1 MEEKNQQEKMA
12 IVRQVEL
19 FENAFN
25 KAKEN
30 GGMWLDNDGRKAPKL
45 YLKPLQISAFNAI
58 ILGMHSDQ
66 NGYKTNQYTLFS
78 EANTKE
84 KEGVRMTKYVLKRLL
99 YMVIVFLLVS
109 LLMYS
114 IYNLIPTDPAR
125 AQLEPMKTT
134 LKPEEYE
141 QRYQMLRQQ
150 MGLDDP
156 LIVRYLRWIGFWPD
170 VNGELNGMLQGNF
183 GYSQIYKT
191 DVANVL
197 PSRMLNTIYI
207 NIFSTLVALAITI
220 PLGIYCAV
228 HKRSKS
234 DNAVQVL
241 SIVGYSIPVYII
253 ALIFIWLFAVTL
265 RWLPVFGMQT
275 PGNNFT
281 GFRAFLDKVYYMTLP
296 VLVMTV
302 GSLGGMTRYVRA
314 AMIEA
319 LSMDYIR
326 TARAKGLR
334 EKVVV
339 YSHAW
344 RNALLP
350 VITVLIGW
358 FISIFSGSL
367 IIEQMFALNGMGQ
380 LYYQGLMNNDFELAL
395 AIQMFYVLIALVG
408 QLITD
413 LSYGIVDPRV
423 RVNK

>member
-1 MEEKNQQEKMA
+1 
-12 IVRQVEL
+12 
-19 FENAFN
+19 
-25 KAKEN
+25 
-30 GGMWLDNDGRKAPKL
+30 
-45 YLKPLQISAFNAI
+45 
-58 ILGMHSDQ
+58 
-66 NGYKTNQYTLFS
+66 
-78 EANTKE
+78 
-84 KEGVRMTKYVLKRLL
+84 MTKYVLKRLL

-125 AQLEPMKTT
+125 AQLEPMKTS
-134 LKPEEYE
+134 LKPAEYE

-220 PLGIYCAV
+220 PLGIY
-228 HKRSKS
+228 
-234 DNAVQVL
+234 
-241 SIVGYSIPVYII
+241 
-253 ALIFIWLFAVTL
+253 
-265 RWLPVFGMQT
+265 
-275 PGNNFT
+275 T

-334 EKVVV
+334 EKVVI

>member
-1 MEEKNQQEKMA
+1 M
-12 IVRQVEL
+12 I
-19 FENAFN
+19 
-25 KAKEN
+25 
-30 GGMWLDNDGRKAPKL
+30 
-45 YLKPLQISAFNAI
+45 
-58 ILGMHSDQ
+58 
-66 NGYKTNQYTLFS
+66 
-78 EANTKE
+78 
-84 KEGVRMTKYVLKRLL
+84 
-99 YMVIVFLLVS
+99 
-109 LLMYS
+109 
-114 IYNLIPTDPAR
+114 
-125 AQLEPMKTT
+125 
-134 LKPEEYE
+134 
-141 QRYQMLRQQ
+141 
-150 MGLDDP
+150 
-156 LIVRYLRWIGFWPD
+156 
-170 VNGELNGMLQGNF
+170 QGNF
-183 GYSQIYKT
+183 GYSQKYKT
-191 DVANVL
+191 DVINIL

-220 PLGIYCAV
+220 PLGIACAV
-228 HKRSKS
+228 HKRGKM
-234 DNAVQVL
+234 DNTVQVL

-253 ALIFIWLFAVTL
+253 ALVFIWLFAVTL
-265 RWLPVFGMQT
+265 RWLPVVGMET

-281 GFRAFLDKVYYMTLP
+281 GWRAFWDKIYYMTLP

-314 AMIEA
+314 AMIES

-334 EKVVV
+334 ERVVI

-367 IIEQMFALNGMGQ
+367 IIEQMFGLNGMGQ
-380 LYYQGLMNNDFELAL
+380 LYYQGLMNNDYELAL

>member
-1 MEEKNQQEKMA
+1 
-12 IVRQVEL
+12 
-19 FENAFN
+19 
-25 KAKEN
+25 
-30 GGMWLDNDGRKAPKL
+30 
-45 YLKPLQISAFNAI
+45 
-58 ILGMHSDQ
+58 
-66 NGYKTNQYTLFS
+66 
-78 EANTKE
+78 
-84 KEGVRMTKYVLKRLL
+84 MTKYVLKRLV

-125 AQLEPMKTT
+125 AQLEPLKTT
-134 LKPEEYE
+134 LTPTEYE
-141 QRYQMLRQQ
+141 TRYQALRTE

-156 LIVRYLRWIGFWPD
+156 LIVRYLRWFGFWPD
-170 VNGELNGMLQGNF
+170 VDGKLNGMLQGNF

-191 DVANVL
+191 DVSNVL

-253 ALIFIWLFAVTL
+253 ALLFIWLFAVTL
-265 RWLPVFGMQT
+265 KLLPVFGMQT

-281 GFRAFLDKVYYMTLP
+281 GFGAFLDKVYYMRLP

>member
-1 MEEKNQQEKMA
+1 
-12 IVRQVEL
+12 
-19 FENAFN
+19 
-25 KAKEN
+25 
-30 GGMWLDNDGRKAPKL
+30 
-45 YLKPLQISAFNAI
+45 
-58 ILGMHSDQ
+58 
-66 NGYKTNQYTLFS
+66 
-78 EANTKE
+78 
-84 KEGVRMTKYVLKRLL
+84 MTKYVLKRLL

-125 AQLEPMKTT
+125 DQLEPMRTT

-141 QRYQMLRQQ
+141 QRYQMLRAQ
-150 MGLDDP
+150 MGLNDP

-170 VNGELNGMLQGNF
+170 VNGKLDGMLQGNF

-228 HKRSKS
+228 HKRSKT

-319 LSMDYIR
+319 LKIG
-326 TARAKGLR
+326 RAH
-334 EKVVV
+334 V
-339 YSHAW
+339 
-344 RNALLP
+344 
-350 VITVLIGW
+350 
-358 FISIFSGSL
+358 
-367 IIEQMFALNGMGQ
+367 
-380 LYYQGLMNNDFELAL
+380 
-395 AIQMFYVLIALVG
+395 
-408 QLITD
+408 
-413 LSYGIVDPRV
+413 
-423 RVNK
+423 

>member
-1 MEEKNQQEKMA
+1 MK
-12 IVRQVEL
+12 
-19 FENAFN
+19 
-25 KAKEN
+25 
-30 GGMWLDNDGRKAPKL
+30 
-45 YLKPLQISAFNAI
+45 
-58 ILGMHSDQ
+58 
-66 NGYKTNQYTLFS
+66 
-78 EANTKE
+78 
-84 KEGVRMTKYVLKRLL
+84 KEGMRMTKYVLKRLL

-114 IYNLIPTDPAR
+114 IYNLTPPAPAR
-125 AQLEPMKTT
+125 AELEPMKNT
-134 LKPEEYE
+134 LTPTEYE
-141 QRYQMLRQQ
+141 ARYQALRAE

-156 LIVRYLRWIGFWPD
+156 LIIRYLRWFGFWPD
-170 VNGELNGMLQGNF
+170 VDGKVNGMIQGNF
-183 GYSQIYKT
+183 GYSQKYKT
-191 DVANVL
+191 DVINIL

-220 PLGIYCAV
+220 PLGIACAV
-228 HKRSKS
+228 HKRGKM
-234 DNAVQVL
+234 DNTVQVL

-253 ALIFIWLFAVTL
+253 ALVFIWLFAVTL
-265 RWLPVFGMQT
+265 RWLPVVGMET

-281 GFRAFLDKVYYMTLP
+281 GWRAFWDKIYYMTLP

-314 AMIEA
+314 AMIES

-334 EKVVV
+334 ERVVI

-367 IIEQMFALNGMGQ
+367 IIEQMFGLNGMGQ
-380 LYYQGLMNNDFELAL
+380 LYYQGLMNNDYELAL